1 MSRVVIVTG
10 AASGNGKAITER
22 FLRNGDRVAA
32 IDINNKALD
41 DCLSGDWSEH
51 SDRVSC
57 IAADVSV
64 EADIQEAVEGILT
77 EFGEVHV
84 VVNNAGITG
93 SDQATDIVS
102 TSVDE
107 FDQIMAVNIRSAY
120 IVSRSVLP
128 GMLEQAQGII
138 INIASV
144 AGLVAFPGRAAYSMS
159 KGALIQLT
167 KTIAVDFGGQGI
179 RSNALCP
186 GMIETPMTKW
196 RLDQPELRSA
206 VLNKIPQ
213 DEIGSATDVAEATY
227 FLASDEAHYFN
238 GAAIPMDGGYLAI

>member
-22 FLRNGDRVAA
+22 FLRAGDRVAA
-32 IDINNKALD
+32 MDVNSNALD
-41 DCLSGDWSEH
+41 DCMSGDWSDNTDRILSIA
-51 SDRVSC
+51 SDV
-57 IAADVSV
+57 AV
-64 EADIQEAVEGILT
+64 EAEIHQALQDINAS
-77 EFGEVHV
+77 FGGVDV
-84 VVNNAGITG
+84 VINNAGITG

-107 FDQIMAVNIRSAY
+107 FDRVMAVNIRAAY
-120 IVSRSVLP
+120 LLSRAVLP
-128 GMLEQAQGII
+128 GMIERARGII

-167 KTIAVDFGGQGI
+167 KSIAADFAGQGI

-196 RLDQPELRSA
+196 RLDQPELRKA

-213 DEIGSATDVAEATY
+213 DAIGSTDDVADATY
-227 FLASDEAHYFN
+227 FLASNEAHYFN